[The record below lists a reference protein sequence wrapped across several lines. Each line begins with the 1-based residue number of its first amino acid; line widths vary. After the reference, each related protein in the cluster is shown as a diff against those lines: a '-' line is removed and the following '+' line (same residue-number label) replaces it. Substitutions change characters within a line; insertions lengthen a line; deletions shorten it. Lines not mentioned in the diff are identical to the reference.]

1 MQEEKKQDFIPKPSS
16 NNNINNNKN
25 WICKKCNHR
34 LNKPTDNKCTRCKKD
49 REDTNKII
57 NQIEQKIKNPEI
69 KSLPLLRCYES
80 DIFFQEMTL
89 NILRLRFDPNIP
101 IIVISISGNAG
112 VG

>member
-1 MQEEKKQDFIPKPSS
+1 MQEEEKQDFIPKPSS
-16 NNNINNNKN
+16 YNNINNNKN

-69 KSLPLLRCYES
+69 
-80 DIFFQEMTL
+80 
-89 NILRLRFDPNIP
+89 
-101 IIVISISGNAG
+101 
-112 VG
+112 